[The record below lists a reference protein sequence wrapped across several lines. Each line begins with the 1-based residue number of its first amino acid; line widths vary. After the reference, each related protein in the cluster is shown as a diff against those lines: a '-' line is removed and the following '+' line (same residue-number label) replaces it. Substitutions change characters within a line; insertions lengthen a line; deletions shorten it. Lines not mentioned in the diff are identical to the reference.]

1 MTADSEIT
9 DVIIIGGSHAGLS
22 AALTLY
28 RACHTSL
35 IFDAGAPRNAK
46 ADHVHMTPGF
56 DNKTP
61 NELREVARD
70 ELRATGL
77 AQFVPQKVVTA
88 TKTPDGLFEVVDGAG
103 KHWKGRKILL
113 ALGVQEKYP
122 DIEGYA
128 ENYGR
133 HIYHCLFCFGYEDQ
147 GCSMAAVLADGPLA
161 DVAMSTI
168 YASNAKKFAKTDKI
182 YTHGNI
188 ALADAI
194 SEKLPQGVEVDH
206 RRLTWITER
215 SGGGIAVEFAEGP
228 GDQLAFM
235 AHSPEMPVDRTLP
248 DQLGCECDKKTG
260 IKVNPPFYSTT
271 APGVFAAGDCCAPL
285 KSILMGMTAGSCAG
299 VGIARELPAR
309 GA

>member
-1 MTADSEIT
+1 MTADLEIT

-46 ADHVHMTPGF
+46 ADHVHMMPGF
-56 DNKTP
+56 DKKTL

-77 AQFVPQKVVTA
+77 VRFVAQKVVTA
-88 TKTPDGLFEVVDGAG
+88 TKTPDGLFEVVDGTG
-103 KHWKGRKILL
+103 KHWK
-113 ALGVQEKYP
+113 
-122 DIEGYA
+122 
-128 ENYGR
+128 
-133 HIYHCLFCFGYEDQ
+133 
-147 GCSMAAVLADGPLA
+147 
-161 DVAMSTI
+161 
-168 YASNAKKFAKTDKI
+168 
-182 YTHGNI
+182 
-188 ALADAI
+188 
-194 SEKLPQGVEVDH
+194 GVEVDH
-206 RRLTWITER
+206 RRLTRITEQ
-215 SGGGIAVEFAEGP
+215 SGGGIAVKFAKGP

-235 AHSPEMPVDRTLP
+235 AHSPDMPVDRTLP
-248 DQLGCECDKKTG
+248 DQLGCECDIKTG
-260 IKVNPPFYSTT
+260 IKVNPPFYTTT

-299 VGIARELPAR
+299 VEIARELLAR